1 MTRPVFSYRR
11 PAEFCM
17 KTYMCSTVCYL
28 HMGFPISTKRLSSW
42 QWRAVGVD
50 NVNSN
55 SNRVD
60 KTSGTYHV
68 SGASECTSGATSL
81 HVIGLWTLICI
92 N

>member
-1 MTRPVFSYRR
+1 MLPTHGVSDCVEVARS
-11 PAEFCM
+11 
-17 KTYMCSTVCYL
+17 
-28 HMGFPISTKRLSSW
+28 
-42 QWRAVGVD
+42 GVD
-50 NVNSN
+50 SVNN

-81 HVIGLWTLICI
+81 HVIGSWTLICI